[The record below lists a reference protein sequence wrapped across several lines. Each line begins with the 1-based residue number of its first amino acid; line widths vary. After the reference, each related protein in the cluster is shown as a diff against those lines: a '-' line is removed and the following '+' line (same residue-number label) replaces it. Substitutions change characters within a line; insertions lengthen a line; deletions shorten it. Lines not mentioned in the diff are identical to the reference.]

1 MLRVGELAEQ
11 TGVSVKTL
19 RFYEEAGVLTP
30 RGRTSAGYRLY
41 TASAVERVRLV
52 RGAQLAGLSLA
63 EIADVCAALD
73 DRSSHDAAHRLDE
86 AQPRIDAALAL
97 LTEGSPEVVEATRQP
112 SVRVESA
119 ADGRTRRTPRSGWP
133 ENGRVACPQRAA
145 ATGRIRP

>member
-97 LTEGSPEVVEATRQP
+97 LTDGSRAGRRGHAAALGAGGVGGGRQD
-112 SVRVESA
+112 A
-119 ADGRTRRTPRSGWP
+119 AD
-133 ENGRVACPQRAA
+133 AA
-145 ATGRIRP
+145 IGLA